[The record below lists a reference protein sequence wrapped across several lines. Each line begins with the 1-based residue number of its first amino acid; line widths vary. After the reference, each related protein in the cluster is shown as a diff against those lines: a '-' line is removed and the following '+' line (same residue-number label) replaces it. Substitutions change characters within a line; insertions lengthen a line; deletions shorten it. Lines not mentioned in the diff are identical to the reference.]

1 VCSIGGIRRHTDPDI
16 TSSVIAS
23 FTPFASGPGSQ
34 RLSDRYRHLV
44 WGSTPIPISQ
54 GDIIMTPG
62 YDKDG
67 YERLNGQRNSQRQL
81 EKRYDA

>member
-1 VCSIGGIRRHTDPDI
+1 
-16 TSSVIAS
+16 
-23 FTPFASGPGSQ
+23 
-34 RLSDRYRHLV
+34 
-44 WGSTPIPISQ
+44 
-54 GDIIMTPG
+54 MTPG